1 MKNLDGFVKMRVR
14 ALFTPSLFYLLIGIV
29 VIICLLGEDA
39 QVSAAVAQQ
48 PNNTHVRARSMG
60 KERRSSLKQ
69 LVVSVLR
76 GGHYDLTNHYVGQQS
91 PPPPPPYPPPPDE
104 NLMDNMQHDPPNWQT
119 SYPRHYN
126 TPPAPPNAYL
136 FPPGTWERYLRATK
150 NDTLEAQ
157 IRLTATLQWRI
168 QNGMDGIL
176 LSPHPHFDTLKRCY
190 PHAYHLRGY
199 NNEPVYYECPGK
211 IDLTALKSAGLT
223 LNDLLRHYALV
234 TEFLWTYIS
243 PYQNGPGSKGITI
256 IDLDGM
262 RLRDFAGDVVTFVK
276 RAAAFTGLHY
286 PERSTTIYILNAPSF
301 FQLIWRRVI
310 APLVDPVTLKK
321 VRVVNSNT
329 PEFPFSIR
337 DALMQTIPIKN
348 IPMEYGGKSEI
359 PLGYSPEELSLREL
373 IEQNN
378 LQHINYGQ
386 SYNATDNSAAR

>member
-1 MKNLDGFVKMRVR
+1 MNLLNNNEKPGGFVMMRVIR
-14 ALFTPSLFYLLIGIV
+14 DYLLIGV
-29 VIICLLGEDA
+29 VICLLGEED
-39 QVSAAVAQQ
+39 VRVHAAVAQ

-60 KERRSSLKQ
+60 KGRRSSLKQ

-76 GGHYDLTNHYVGQQS
+76 GGHYDLTNHYVR
-91 PPPPPPYPPPPDE
+91 PPPPPPPPDD
-104 NLMDNMQHDPPNWQT
+104 NRMDTPIQYNTPTWQT
-119 SYPRHYN
+119 SYPQHYN

-157 IRLTATLQWRI
+157 IRLTATLQWRV

-199 NNEPVYYECPGK
+199 NNEPVYYESPGK

-243 PYQNGPGSKGITI
+243 PHQDGPGSKGITI
-256 IDLDGM
+256 IDLEGM

-301 FQLIWRRVI
+301 FQLLWRRVI

-329 PEFPFSIR
+329 PEIPNAIR
-337 DALMQTIPIKN
+337 DALMQTIPIEN
-348 IPMEYGGKSEI
+348 IPTEYGGKSEI

-373 IEQNN
+373 MDQNN
-378 LQHINYGQ
+378 LQHHNYGQ
-386 SYNATDNSAAR
+386 SYNAFDNNAAR

>member
-1 MKNLDGFVKMRVR
+1 MWWVR
-14 ALFTPSLFYLLIGIV
+14 ARLASSIFTAYYLLIGIV
-29 VIICLLGEDA
+29 ICLRGED
-39 QVSAAVAQQ
+39 VHVNAVVAQ
-48 PNNTHVRARSMG
+48 PNNTHVRG
-60 KERRSSLKQ
+60 RRSSLKQ

-76 GGHYDLTNHYVGQQS
+76 GGHYDLTNHYVGQQPPPP
-91 PPPPPPYPPPPDE
+91 PPPPPPYPPPDD
-104 NLMDNMQHDPPNWQT
+104 NHMDNMQYDPPTWQT
-119 SYPRHYN
+119 SYPQYYN

-157 IRLTATLQWRI
+157 TRLTATLQWRI
-168 QNGMDGIL
+168 QNGMDDIL

-199 NNEPVYYECPGK
+199 NKESVYYECPGK
-211 IDLTALKSAGLT
+211 IDLTGLKLAGLT
-223 LNDLLRHYALV
+223 LNHLLRHYALV

-243 PYQNGPGSKGITI
+243 PYQDGPGSKGITI

-286 PERSTTIYILNAPSF
+286 PERSSAIYILNAPSF

-321 VRVVNSNT
+321 VRVVTSNT
-329 PEFPFSIR
+329 PEFPNAIR
-337 DALMQTIPIKN
+337 DALMQTIPIEN

-359 PLGYSPEELSLREL
+359 PLGYSPEEISLREL
-373 IEQNN
+373 MHQNN
-378 LQHINYGQ
+378 LHHAFGE
-386 SYNATDNSAAR
+386 SYNAIDNSAAR